1 MITFYTLDY
10 VVIALFFICLGL
22 IALYFYRKKVNT
34 ADEFF
39 LNKRSIGLGLFIA
52 TNVATWYGG
61 ILGVGEFT
69 YKFGVLSWVT
79 QGLPYYFFAILFGLF
94 LAKKIRKT
102 NFFTIPELIEKH
114 YGKKAAFLVSI
125 LVFVLTSPAPYLLM
139 VGQLTSILFG
149 LSTIWGII
157 IGLAFSLG
165 YLFWG
170 GYKSDV
176 WSDLFMF
183 FVMYGGFF
191 VIFFFSYH
199 NLGGMAYLSAHL
211 PKPHLTFTGGAS
223 WVYILTWFLIALWTF
238 ADPGFHQRCYSAKT
252 PNVAMW
258 GILLSVPLWF
268 IFDYLTVSAGL
279 FARANSPHLI
289 SAVLAYPILA
299 EKILPAGAKGL
310 FFIALFATVLSTLN
324 SFLFISAQTFG
335 KDIMKY
341 ISKAQNGNNSVLLTR
356 IGLFVTSIISIALAL
371 SVKSIIEIW
380 YLIGSICIPGIIL
393 PVFGAYYKKLSI
405 DKRFVVIEIIAGS
418 ALSLLV
424 VIIKKCTDIGY
435 IENLEPMIAG
445 LIISVIVHLCGIS
458 HRIYSQRLIEN

>member
-1 MITFYTLDY
+1 MITFYRLDY
-10 VVIALFFICLGL
+10 IVTALFFTCLGL
-22 IALYFYRKKVNT
+22 IALYFYRKKVT
-34 ADEFF
+34 SADEFF
-39 LNKRSIGLGLFIA
+39 LNKRGIGLGLFIA
-52 TNVATWYGG
+52 TNVSTWYGG

-69 YKFGVLSWVT
+69 YKYGILSWVT

-125 LVFVLTSPAPYLLM
+125 LIFVLTSPAPYLLM
-139 VGQLTSILFG
+139 VGQLTAILFG
-149 LSTIWGII
+149 LPTVWGIL
-157 IGLAFSLG
+157 IGLTFSLG

-183 FVMYGGFF
+183 FVMYAGFL

-199 NLGGMAYLSAHL
+199 NLGGMEYLSAHL
-211 PKPHLTFTGGAS
+211 PKAHLTFTGGAS

-238 ADPGFHQRCYSAKT
+238 ADPGFHQRCYAAKT
-252 PNVAMW
+252 PNVALW

-268 IFDYLTVSAGL
+268 LFDYLTVSAGL
-279 FARANSPHLI
+279 FARANSPHLT
-289 SAVLAYPILA
+289 SAILAYPALA
-299 EKILPAGAKGL
+299 DKILPAGAKGL

-341 ISKAQNGNNSVLLTR
+341 ISKAQVADNSVLLTR
-356 IGLFVTSIISIALAL
+356 IGLAVTSVISIALAL

-380 YLIGSICIPGIIL
+380 YLIGSVCIPGIIL

-405 DKRFVVIEIIAGS
+405 DKRFVVVEIIAGS

-424 VIIKKCTDIGY
+424 VILKRCANIGF

-445 LIISVIVHLCGIS
+445 LSISLIVHIIGLINK
-458 HRIYSQRLIEN
+458 IYIKSQAVA